1 MARSCSYPARA
12 PDVLLGQTI
21 WLHEL
26 PSWGLFVLALAVA
39 WRLTRGGGGSAVSEL
54 SKANE
59 VLTRRVQEL
68 GGEVRDLRVEN
79 ERLRSRTDFAAV
91 IATHE
96 EHAQQRHDSQLRILA
111 LMAER
116 LGADPD

>member
-1 MARSCSYPARA
+1 MIASATWVGS
-12 PDVLLGQTI
+12 
-21 WLHEL
+21 L
-26 PSWGLFVLALAVA
+26 PTWALLALAIAAA
-39 WRLTRGGGGSAVSEL
+39 WRLSRGGGGSAVSEL

-59 VLTRRVQEL
+59 VLTHRVQEL
-68 GGEVRDLRVEN
+68 GGEVRDLKVEN
-79 ERLRSRTDFAAV
+79 ERLRQRTDFAAV

-96 EHAQQRHDSQLRILA
+96 ERAQQRHDSQLRILS